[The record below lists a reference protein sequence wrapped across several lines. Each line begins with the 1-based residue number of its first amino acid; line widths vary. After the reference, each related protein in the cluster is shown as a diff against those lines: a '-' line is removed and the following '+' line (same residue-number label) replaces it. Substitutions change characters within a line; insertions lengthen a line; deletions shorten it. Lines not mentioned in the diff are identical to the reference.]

1 MLLYQRNVGDWAFVI
16 LNRLHANNF
25 RQLFVEIDSFQL
37 DDGLLMYSTRS
48 GAVFGLWIYSEE
60 DKEQFCVWFERIVEG
75 GSEVVSVDESSSM
88 VAVCEEDSGVSL
100 PPANKSRSG
109 GSLVDMLHRAV
120 EKHQKQQ
127 NVPLHIAAASVHPVH
142 KQGNNVLEQL
152 FSSAHSSPAK
162 SPQTITEPTR
172 AFHQLSRMSGFVRS
186 VYPGMNEEQ
195 FRKTATNLL
204 LGDEIF
210 WEDLYNTYT
219 R

>member
-1 MLLYQRNVGDWAFVI
+1 MLLYQRTAGDWAFVI

-25 RQLFVEIDSFQL
+25 RQLFEEIDSFQL

-60 DKEQFCVWFERIVEG
+60 DKEQFCAWFERIIEG
-75 GSEVVSVDESSSM
+75 GSVEESPSM

-100 PPANKSRSG
+100 PPSTKSRSG
-109 GSLVDMLHRAV
+109 GSLVDMLNRAV
-120 EKHQKQQ
+120 EKHQKQK
-127 NVPLHIAAASVHPVH
+127 NVPPHIGA

-152 FSSAHSSPAK
+152 FSSAHSSPSK
-162 SPQTITEPTR
+162 PPHSPAITEPAR
-172 AFHQLSRMSGFVRS
+172 AFHQLSRMLGFVRS

-210 WEDLYNTYT
+210 WEDLFNTYT